1 PPLSNTALFAGQS
14 VTLFARGAID
24 SIDDWTLSASN
35 HSGDRQRFSLGRR
48 PAEDAAF
55 DNTKPDSSA
64 ANPNSDAPETN
75 RMASATCLPLRAMWG
90 RQRVRML
97 EDRYV
102 VQAMESDE
110 SEREAMR
117 EQIVNTSLTSGVL
130 CRYTAFVA
138 VDQIV
143 RHAPGQSPHSVT
155 QAIEVPEGWQ
165 WQVTPRIPPGSRV
178 SMSAFVRGRGVPM
191 DIPLSI
197 VELLPE
203 SLAREIHGLPIAV
216 DNGEVIMAV
225 VDETD
230 LDLMEKLRSTLN
242 RQVRMLRYDH
252 ASIQQAIN
260 HHYGQIEGETADSML
275 REFTET
281 AIDFTTIDFEDTM
294 DDSMQSGLPAVGVGS
309 NLAGA
314 PAPRMMQSM
323 SRMSVSEMNE
333 ASVEYGGGGDDT
345 DLAEGTVTTR
355 LERGKYRKMSPRR
368 RARDTPRPAASQ
380 TNNRQVPK
388 GQAAVGDQN
397 VSIPETKTTRL
408 LLRLISQA
416 IESSATAI
424 RILLVNKQFVIQHRI
439 DAQWQDHDVISKQHF
454 DKLRFAILMMGR
466 QDIACPQEQFAI
478 PFTHGETRE
487 NLKVTLEDHPKKPA
501 ITIEFNRS

>member
-1 PPLSNTALFAGQS
+1 KRLIETLHQHDHFQLLAFDNSLESPPNRRFKNIETDGWIPASSGNKSAAIAWLNGIGARGGTEMEMALNAALQCFANRSSRSHPQPSHPSKRDANAIVLITDGHVTGEDAVLQTLHSLPESNRPRLFALGIDRAVNASVLRRLSDATGGMSELVESQPRMRDVIDTFSSKIGAPMLTDFALTDSTGRQLDESLVVAPPLSNTALFAGQS

-178 SMSAFVRGRGVPM
+178 SMS
-191 DIPLSI
+191 
-197 VELLPE
+197 
-203 SLAREIHGLPIAV
+203 
-216 DNGEVIMAV
+216 
-225 VDETD
+225 
-230 LDLMEKLRSTLN
+230 
-242 RQVRMLRYDH
+242 
-252 ASIQQAIN
+252 
-260 HHYGQIEGETADSML
+260 
-275 REFTET
+275 
-281 AIDFTTIDFEDTM
+281 
-294 DDSMQSGLPAVGVGS
+294 
-309 NLAGA
+309 
-314 PAPRMMQSM
+314 
-323 SRMSVSEMNE
+323 
-333 ASVEYGGGGDDT
+333 
-345 DLAEGTVTTR
+345 
-355 LERGKYRKMSPRR
+355 
-368 RARDTPRPAASQ
+368 
-380 TNNRQVPK
+380 
-388 GQAAVGDQN
+388 
-397 VSIPETKTTRL
+397 
-408 LLRLISQA
+408 
-416 IESSATAI
+416 
-424 RILLVNKQFVIQHRI
+424 
-439 DAQWQDHDVISKQHF
+439 
-454 DKLRFAILMMGR
+454 
-466 QDIACPQEQFAI
+466 
-478 PFTHGETRE
+478 
-487 NLKVTLEDHPKKPA
+487 
-501 ITIEFNRS
+501 